1 MNISKVTDVTNKL
14 VALGYK
20 TGVIQ
25 NAPKILLGAGLGMI
39 GGGVVASCKSTL
51 KAQDI
56 ISAHKAKREE
66 IQQAIE
72 IAKED
77 SSVDYTIQAKNKDLA
92 TLYFTTG
99 KSLLRTYAVGIGLIG
114 LGTTSILYGF
124 NILDKRYLDSVAA
137 YNALS
142 IAYKKYRKRV
152 REEYGEEVDKQFAQ
166 GIYKSDNIISDGKK
180 DKKQTEYD
188 VDFDETASPYMM
200 VYNEDTSTAYIK
212 PGKYYGASARAN
224 RLAITEANMSYLI
237 HQQSALTS
245 RLQHDGYLLLNDA
258 LDALGMK
265 KLGNIIYH
273 GKKIKAGTIGWVYPT
288 DENGNY
294 CGNGDGYV
302 DFGIFNFEAGLK
314 GSEDWTIVDRMKD
327 DTNVR
332 NPWVVNYKTG
342 DIILDFNVDGDIAE
356 FLPTLTP
363 FRKKSLKASERVAT

>member
-1 MNISKVTDVTNKL
+1 MDISKVTDVTNKI
-14 VALGYK
+14 VSLGYK

-25 NAPKILLGAGLGMI
+25 NAPKLLLGAGLGMI
-39 GGGVVASCKSTL
+39 GGGIVTSCKSTL
-51 KAQDI
+51 KAQEI
-56 ISAHKAKREE
+56 ISAHKEKRAE
-66 IQQAIE
+66 IQQAAD
-72 IAKED
+72 IAANDETVNYDKKE
-77 SSVDYTIQAKNKDLA
+77 QNKDVV
-92 TLYFTTG
+92 TLYFQSG
-99 KSLLRTYAVGIGLIG
+99 KALLKEYALSIGLIG
-114 LGTTSILYGF
+114 LGVTSILYGF
-124 NILDKRYLDSVAA
+124 HVLDKRYLDSVAA

-152 REEYGEEVDKQFAQ
+152 REEYGEEIDKQFAQ
-166 GIYKSDNIISDGKK
+166 GIYKSDNIIEDGKK
-180 DKKQTEYD
+180 KTKETEYD

-200 VYNEDTSTAYIK
+200 VYNEETSTAYIK
-212 PGKYYGASARAN
+212 PGRYFGSSARAN
-224 RLAITEANMSYLI
+224 RLATTEANMSFLI

-245 RLQHDGYLLLNDA
+245 RLQHDGYLLLNDV

-288 DENGNY
+288 DEFGNY
-294 CGNGDGYV
+294 IGNGDGRV
-302 DFGIFNFEAGLK
+302 DFGIFNFGAGLN

-327 DTNVR
+327 DTDVR

-363 FRKKSLKASERVAT
+363 FRRKPKAIAG